1 MKMKNKDEK
10 QPPAE
15 GVTKAQLLELLNQGK
30 TMEVLQI
37 CEPIGLMYVL
47 LQQQLTNLEKDFEM
61 GLVDYSNMEVI
72 RNRIKFAVRNS
83 IERLPDGP
91 IDFQYWK
98 AQNIYSFNK
107 TESSLTS
114 RIGNFLKQLWKKI
127 LG

>member
-1 MKMKNKDEK
+1 MKMKNNDEK
-10 QPPAE
+10 QPPTE
-15 GVTKAQLLELLNQGK
+15 EVTKTQLLELLNEGK

-47 LQQQLTNLEKDFEM
+47 LQQQLTNLDKDFEM
-61 GLVDYSNMEVI
+61 GLVDYSNMEII

-98 AQNIYSFNK
+98 AQNTDSFHK

-114 RIGNFLKQLWKKI
+114 RISNFLKRLWKQVV
-127 LG
+127 G